1 MACALSINFG
11 ILYYFVSLQSIVA
24 CVCMCVVRGA
34 VHRAAETN
42 NIEMMDR
49 LLAEGC
55 NMELESRYRETP
67 VVVAALH
74 ECTEMV
80 LYLMGKKAN
89 MRTKSF
95 DGLTPFQISAKY
107 GYPEMMKALFD
118 EGGGEPACMHN
129 SQSMTLSYDDDAV
142 VWLRHSALDA

>member
-1 MACALSINFG
+1 M
-11 ILYYFVSLQSIVA
+11 
-24 CVCMCVVRGA
+24 
-34 VHRAAETN
+34 HRAAETN

-55 NMELESRYRETP
+55 NMELESKYRETP

-74 ECTEMV
+74 ECTEIV

-118 EGGGEPACMHN
+118 EGGGMFPPLGIGEYVVCMMFHT
-129 SQSMTLSYDDDAV
+129 SAGTHCDAV
-142 VWLRHSALDA
+142 HSMPEAEMVEVLKSCHPRSLPLFKVLH